1 MSGANLF
8 GRSRITGSVRSVNVL
23 DVLAWELRRL
33 RASRSS
39 WAFAAAA
46 FGFCVALIA
55 LKHSW
60 GRPVVD
66 GVTGESIEIL
76 GTTSVGVLYMMIAGV
91 LTLFALFLP
100 FVATD
105 AVAHDYRQRV
115 HELVMATPVS
125 SGAYVWGR
133 YLACLLASIGLD
145 MLLLAAVLLMGSSL
159 HAGQA
164 SYPVPDVWL
173 VLGVWAL
180 AILPA
185 TVVVTSLSFALGT
198 LLPRLAVF
206 AKLLVLLGWIS
217 LVFLADVLDHG
228 GTWFT
233 YWNPTSYG
241 IVRVHVDQLPPGVS
255 RECGGC
261 H

>member
-8 GRSRITGSVRSVNVL
+8 GRSRITGSVRSVSVL

-46 FGFCVALIA
+46 FVFCVGLIA

-76 GTTSVGVLYMMIAGV
+76 GTTSIGVLYLMISGV
-91 LTLFALFLP
+91 LTLFALCLP

-105 AVAHDYRQRV
+105 AVAHDYQQRV
-115 HELVMATPVS
+115 LELVMATPVS
-125 SGAYVWGR
+125 SAAYVWGR
-133 YLACLLASIGLD
+133 YLACLLVSFGLD
-145 MLLLAAVLLMGSSL
+145 VLLLVAVLLIGSVL
-159 HAGQA
+159 HAGQP
-164 SYPVPDVWL
+164 SYPLPDVGL

-180 AILPA
+180 AILPGPWSSPA
-185 TVVVTSLSFALGT
+185 
-198 LLPRLAVF
+198 
-206 AKLLVLLGWIS
+206 
-217 LVFLADVLDHG
+217 
-228 GTWFT
+228 
-233 YWNPTSYG
+233 
-241 IVRVHVDQLPPGVS
+241 
-255 RECGGC
+255 
-261 H
+261 